1 MGTPNCKGVDR
12 QTSIFPPPVPASV
25 QLENKRASNRT
36 LYATRSRP
44 HGRITPIALRSVLDS
59 VRDVFI
65 RMQRLPPKPYER
77 GGDDPA
83 SSSALKSPTP
93 TGQQPLPA
101 LQNATLKLGRTR
113 RPGSIN
119 WSALRSQEPR
129 AISEVGWRRAFSVL
143 ATRSAA
149 SRDPRAS

>member
-1 MGTPNCKGVDR
+1 VQR
-12 QTSIFPPPVPASV
+12 AHRVPQV
-25 QLENKRASNRT
+25 EPRPTEIEQLTNQFSKLAGGD
-36 LYATRSRP
+36 LPLGWKTR
-44 HGRITPIALRSVLDS
+44 IALRSVLDS

-93 TGQQPLPA
+93 TRQQPLPA